1 MRRNVRRAGRFLILP
16 TLALVVVVAF
26 LPGRVELATQ
36 MYALLLCGLAFLLAV
51 AAIRESYPPESPLR
65 PKRPTGLEAEPPP
78 TLAQIEKET
87 ALAAAGTFDLH
98 WRLRP
103 RLRELAIS
111 LLAARRGVSLD
122 GDPESARQILG
133 DETWELVRRDRP
145 PPSERAGRRGSPA
158 TLERLVDSLERL

>member
-1 MRRNVRRAGRFLILP
+1 VRRNVRRTGRFLILP

-26 LPGRVELATQ
+26 LPGRVELATRV
-36 MYALLLCGLAFLLAV
+36 YALLLCGLAFLLAI
-51 AAIRESYPPESPLR
+51 AAIRESYPPETPLR
-65 PKRPTGLEAEPPP
+65 YKRPTGLEAEPLP
-78 TLAQIEKET
+78 TLAQIERET
-87 ALAAAGTFDLH
+87 ARAAAGPLDLH

-111 LLAARRGVSLD
+111 LLAARRGVALD
-122 GDPESARQILG
+122 GDPESAREILG

-145 PPSERAGRRGSPA
+145 PPPDRVGRRRSPA

>member
-1 MRRNVRRAGRFLILP
+1 MRRNVRRTSRFLILP

-26 LPGRVELATQ
+26 LPGRVELATR
-36 MYALLLCGLAFLLAV
+36 MYALLLCGLAFLLAI

-65 PKRPTGLEAEPPP
+65 PKRPTGVESERPP

-87 ALAAAGTFDLH
+87 ALAAAGPFDLH

-133 DETWELVRRDRP
+133 DETWELVRGDRP

>member
-1 MRRNVRRAGRFLILP
+1 MRRNVRRTGRFLILP

-26 LPGRVELATQ
+26 LPGRAELATRV
-36 MYALLLCGLAFLLAV
+36 YALLLCGLAFLLAI
-51 AAIRESYPPESPLR
+51 AAIRESYPPEAPLR
-65 PKRPTGLEAEPPP
+65 SKRPTGLEAEPPP
-78 TLAQIEKET
+78 ALAQIEKET
-87 ALAAAGTFDLH
+87 GLAAAGPLDLH

-122 GDPESARQILG
+122 GDPESACEILG

-145 PPSERAGRRGSPA
+145 PPADRAGRRGSPA